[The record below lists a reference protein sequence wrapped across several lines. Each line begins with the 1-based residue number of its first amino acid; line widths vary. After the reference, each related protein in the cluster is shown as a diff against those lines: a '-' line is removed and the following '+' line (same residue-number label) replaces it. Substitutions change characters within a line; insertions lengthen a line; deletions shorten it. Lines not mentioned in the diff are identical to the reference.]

1 MQKINTEQRGFTLIE
16 LLVVIGILTILLAIT
31 LIAINP
37 NKHFQD
43 SRNAQRQ
50 SDVAAILD
58 GVYEYE
64 AANSGTSPPSLAS
77 ISTNSASPSPVA
89 SSGTGFVDPCADLVP
104 TYLADLP
111 KDPSTGT
118 RAGATTCAS
127 TYDTG
132 YTIYKSAAS
141 NRFTVT
147 APAAE
152 NSVSISVT
160 R

>member
-1 MQKINTEQRGFTLIE
+1 MQKINTREQGFTLIE

-43 SRNAQRQ
+43 TRNSQRQ

-58 GVYEYE
+58 GIYEYE
-64 AANSGTSPPSLAS
+64 AANTGTSPPSLAS
-77 ISTNSASPSPVA
+77 VSTSSGSPSPLA
-89 SSGTGFVDPCADLVP
+89 SSGTGFVDTCAELVP
-104 TYLADLP
+104 SYIADLP

-118 RAGATTCAS
+118 RSGATTCAS

-132 YTIYKSAAS
+132 YTIYKSSSS
-141 NRFTVT
+141 NRFTVS
-147 APAAE
+147 APSAE
-152 NSVSISVT
+152 GGASISVT